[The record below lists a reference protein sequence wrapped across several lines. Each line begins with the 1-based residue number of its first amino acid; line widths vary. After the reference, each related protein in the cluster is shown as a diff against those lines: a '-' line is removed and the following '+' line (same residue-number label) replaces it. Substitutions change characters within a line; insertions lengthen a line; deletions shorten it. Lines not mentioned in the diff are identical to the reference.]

1 MRLYILAMC
10 ILCGYELVMGLLQKV
25 KTDEAW
31 AGIGINLTF
40 LVWGCV
46 CLL

>member
-1 MRLYILAMC
+1 MRLFILAIC
-10 ILCGYELVMGLLQKV
+10 LIAAHEVVMGLLQKV
-25 KTDEAW
+25 KTTHLW
-31 AGIGINLTF
+31 VGVGINLTL